1 MGGVVKNQHSKTHT
15 HRNINVWPFSKG
27 PFTTCCVH
35 CVTHVSCKW
44 IQLSIAYCMSGLST
58 RAQRRQEQTL
68 PFSHSQRK
76 AHTMCPPQGGWAE
89 APGSSSAPSPAASTL
104 IPESAPQWQE
114 PAWDDRRPAF
124 YLPSFKGLLKPS
136 FSRRKAA
143 TGPSPFPGGSSRSG
157 SNTWEGPWANW
168 RSQRLQGRA
177 LHLYLVFL

>member
-44 IQLSIAYCMSGLST
+44 IQLSTAYCMSALST
-58 RAQRRQEQTL
+58 RAQRSQEHRPCPSAAHRERLTRCVL
-68 PFSHSQRK
+68 PSVGEQRPQ
-76 AHTMCPPQGGWAE
+76 APPQ
-89 APGSSSAPSPAASTL
+89 PLHLRHPPSFLNLPPVTGASL
-104 IPESAPQWQE
+104 RWQ
-114 PAWDDRRPAF
+114 RPAF

-177 LHLYLVFL
+177 LHLYLFLV